1 MKTNEVYQD
10 HGQAE
15 RPSRDELLSQ
25 ARTVADRAYAPYSR
39 FRVGAALRTVTGE
52 VYTGVNMENRS
63 YGLTI
68 CAERGAVQRAVA
80 DGHTRFSEIAVVCPD
95 ADQPTAPCG
104 ACRQVL
110 SEFMDAEAQVHFAA
124 ADQENVVST
133 TIAGIYPYDSL
144 HHLRG
149 DRDT

>member
-1 MKTNEVYQD
+1 MTTTGNQQSTGRE
-10 HGQAE
+10 
-15 RPSRDELLSQ
+15 ELLRQ
-25 ARTVADRAYAPYSR
+25 AQAAADRAYAPYSH
-39 FRVGAALRTVTGE
+39 FRVGAAVRTSTGE

-80 DGHTRFSEIAVVCPD
+80 DGHTRFSEIAIVCPD
-95 ADQPTAPCG
+95 ADQPTPPCG

-110 SEFMDAEAQVHFAA
+110 SEFMDAEALVHFAS
-124 ADQENVVST
+124 ADLADVVST

-144 HHLRG
+144 HHLRTPE
-149 DRDT
+149 DTHNDEA